1 MLPPFGWQAVLERW
15 EFAPVVT
22 AIVVVLAALYLWGAW
37 RVGRRHPARPWP
49 WWRTGLFLGG
59 LAVVVLATESGIGAY
74 DDVLFWDHMIQHLM
88 LIMIAPPLLVLA
100 QPVTLLLHAS
110 RNPVHTWAKRVV
122 RSRVVT
128 FLTWPPFVLVLY
140 AATIAGT
147 HLTGL
152 MSLVMTNPALHDAEH
167 ALYLVV
173 GYLFFLPI
181 LGSEP
186 IRWRLSYPIRFVMLV
201 VAMPVDTFTGLVL
214 GTENTP
220 MKGMSGARPAGSP
233 SPVADLHAGGAVM
246 WIGGDAIMLGFMMLV
261 FLMWAHADRV
271 GTVSRGWLETVR
283 TASFETL
290 VAPPAAARGAS
301 GPRSGPDSAA
311 AAPAATAHSTPDAA
325 PAPGAP
331 PARPAGP
338 PGRRRGR
345 ARTGRGRRARH
356 HRRRRAPGG
365 LQRLPG
371 PAEPAWAPAGPVRRP
386 GTRPPGSA
394 RFARIITICKIAET
408 ILVAI

>member
-1 MLPPFGWQAVLERW
+1 
-15 EFAPVVT
+15 
-22 AIVVVLAALYLWGAW
+22 
-37 RVGRRHPARPWP
+37 
-49 WWRTGLFLGG
+49 
-59 LAVVVLATESGIGAY
+59 
-74 DDVLFWDHMIQHLM
+74 
-88 LIMIAPPLLVLA
+88 
-100 QPVTLLLHAS
+100 
-110 RNPVHTWAKRVV
+110 VHTWAKRVV
-122 RSRVVT
+122 RSRVVS

-152 MSLVMTNPALHDAEH
+152 MSLVMSNPALHDAEH

-220 MKGMSGARPAGSP
+220 MKGMSGMRPAGSP

-290 VAPPAAARGAS
+290 VAPPGAARSAS
-301 GPRSGPDSAA
+301 GPGSGPESAA
-311 AAPAATAHSTPDAA
+311 AAPAAAAHSAPEVA

-331 PARPAGP
+331 PASPLSAGAAPEPAVAGARGTIDDDEHLAAYNAYLARLNQP
-338 PGRRRGR
+338 GHRPGR
-345 ARTGRGRRARH
+345 
-356 HRRRRAPGG
+356 
-365 LQRLPG
+365 
-371 PAEPAWAPAGPVRRP
+371 
-386 GTRPPGSA
+386 
-394 RFARIITICKIAET
+394 
-408 ILVAI
+408 

>member
-1 MLPPFGWQAVLERW
+1 MLPRFGWQAVLERW
-15 EFAPVVT
+15 EFAPAVT
-22 AIVVVLAALYLWGAW
+22 AIAAVWAALYLWGAW

-59 LAVVVLATESGIGAY
+59 LLVVVLATESGIGAY

-88 LIMIAPPLLVLA
+88 LIMIAPALLVLG

-110 RNPVHTWAKRVV
+110 RNPLHTWAKRVV
-122 RSRVVT
+122 RSRVAT
-128 FLTWPPFVLVLY
+128 FLTCPPFVLVLY
-140 AATIAGT
+140 AATIAVT

-152 MSLVMTNPALHDAEH
+152 VSVVVTNPALHNAEH

-220 MKGMSGARPAGSP
+220 MKGMSGMRPAGSP
-233 SPVADLHAGGAVM
+233 GPVADLHAGGALM

-261 FLMWAHADRV
+261 FFMWAHADRI
-271 GTVSRGWLETVR
+271 GTLSQGWLEAVR

-290 VAPPAAARGAS
+290 VAPPASARGAS
-301 GPRSGPDSAA
+301 GPEPARNAEPVRNAEPAPDVAAAPGRAA
-311 AAPAATAHSTPDAA
+311 AAHGAQAAAARSAQAAAPEPAAAA
-325 PAPGAP
+325 
-331 PARPAGP
+331 ARGTIDDDEHLAAYNAYLARLNQSGHR
-338 PGRRRGR
+338 PGR
-345 ARTGRGRRARH
+345 
-356 HRRRRAPGG
+356 
-365 LQRLPG
+365 
-371 PAEPAWAPAGPVRRP
+371 
-386 GTRPPGSA
+386 
-394 RFARIITICKIAET
+394 
-408 ILVAI
+408 